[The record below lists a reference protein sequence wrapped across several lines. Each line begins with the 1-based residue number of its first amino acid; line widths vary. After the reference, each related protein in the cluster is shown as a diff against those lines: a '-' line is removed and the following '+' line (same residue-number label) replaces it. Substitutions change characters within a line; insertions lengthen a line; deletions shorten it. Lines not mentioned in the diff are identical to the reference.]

1 MEDAN
6 KRTEPGGVHG
16 NPEICGRVACC
27 FREGLDGGTSPALC
41 EYRFYHLMT
50 IRAGMPRF
58 TYNDSFFSTS
68 LVMQDCFRQ
77 Q

>member
-41 EYRFYHLMT
+41 GYRFYHLMT
-50 IRAGMPRF
+50 IRLVCHDLHTM
-58 TYNDSFFSTS
+58 TVFF
-68 LVMQDCFRQ
+68 LHLW
-77 Q
+77 